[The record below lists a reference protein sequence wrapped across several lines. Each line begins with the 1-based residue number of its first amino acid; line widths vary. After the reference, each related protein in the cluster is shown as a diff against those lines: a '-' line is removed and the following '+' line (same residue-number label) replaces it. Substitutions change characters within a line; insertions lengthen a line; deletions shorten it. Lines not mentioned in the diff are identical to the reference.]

1 MTILVSFLVEAPFS
15 DPHGFK
21 VYTDGQVDSYRTSR
35 RVKNAEGI
43 YVTEELPPDW
53 YPLMTLAP
61 AARARIEAAVEALK
75 PIPDAIPSEGR
86 SNDLVTWQFGDH
98 TLEFAWEP
106 LPDAAEPYLLLTHL
120 IGEEVLRGMA

>member
-1 MTILVSFLVEAPFS
+1 MTILVSFLVEQPFA

-35 RVKNAEGI
+35 RVKGADGH

-61 AARARIEAAVEALK
+61 EALGRIEAAVEALK
-75 PIPDAIPSEGR
+75 PFPAAIPAERKGSTG
-86 SNDLVTWQFGDH
+86 VTWQFGNH
-98 TLEFAWEP
+98 TLAFQWEP
-106 LPDAAEPYLLLTHL
+106 LPDAAQPYMALSHL
-120 IGEEVLRGMA
+120 IGDEVLRGMA